1 MRSKGW
7 CISVLA
13 VAFSLCFAQVSAA
26 QNPSKKGRVVVP
38 ESSVENAGDNGVMA
52 HTHLRIM
59 MPEGGV
65 FTGTPQP
72 NELPPFPGL
81 FFETPASIAC
91 IYRLVPHH
99 VPGCDPNV
107 TTHNPSGG
115 SGAIAVVDAFDT
127 PNAAADL
134 AAFSAQFGLP
144 PADFTVVFASGAQ
157 PALDPTGG
165 WELEA
170 SLDTQ
175 WAHAMAPN
183 AKIFLVEAK
192 NNRFSNLFNAVI
204 LAANLVAANGGGEV
218 SMSFGG
224 GEFTQETLFDGIFT
238 TPGVVYIAS
247 SGDSPGAQWPST
259 SPNVV
264 SAGGTSLSR
273 DPNTGRF
280 LLENTWQD
288 AGGGPSQVEPRPP
301 FQDRIAEIVGDFR
314 GTPDLSFDANPATGV
329 WVLDTNLFHGQ
340 PGGGFILGGTSVSAP
355 SLAGIINAAGKFAT
369 SSQAENALIYR
380 HLFGDRDDFRDIA
393 YGTCGLNMGNFAV
406 PGWDFCTGIGSDI
419 GLGGK

>member
-1 MRSKGW
+1 MGFPHPNA
-7 CISVLA
+7 I
-13 VAFSLCFAQVSAA
+13 FADTLRVSAA
-26 QNPSKKGRVVVP
+26 FSFIPMRYRLTCRNVSITRCKVP
-38 ESSVENAGDNGVMA
+38 HVNSS
-52 HTHLRIM
+52 
-59 MPEGGV
+59 PC
-65 FTGTPQP
+65 
-72 NELPPFPGL
+72 
-81 FFETPASIAC
+81 SIAC

-224 GEFTQETLFDGIFT
+224 GEFAQETLFDGIFT
-238 TPGVVYIAS
+238 TPGVV
-247 SGDSPGAQWPST
+247 
-259 SPNVV
+259 
-264 SAGGTSLSR
+264 
-273 DPNTGRF
+273 
-280 LLENTWQD
+280 
-288 AGGGPSQVEPRPP
+288 
-301 FQDRIAEIVGDFR
+301 
-314 GTPDLSFDANPATGV
+314 
-329 WVLDTNLFHGQ
+329 
-340 PGGGFILGGTSVSAP
+340 
-355 SLAGIINAAGKFAT
+355 
-369 SSQAENALIYR
+369 
-380 HLFGDRDDFRDIA
+380 
-393 YGTCGLNMGNFAV
+393 
-406 PGWDFCTGIGSDI
+406 
-419 GLGGK
+419 